1 MFEDIYKIIHERR
14 DVRDEFLPTPL
25 EEDVIMRLL
34 DAAHN
39 APSVG
44 FQQPWNFLLI
54 REQKRK
60 QQVKEIFARA
70 QAEEAEIFNDERRKL
85 YNRLKLQGIL
95 KAPLNLV
102 VTCDQRRDGQT
113 GLGRFHNPQ
122 MSAYSCVCAVE
133 NLWLAARAENIGVGW
148 VSIYHEDALRK
159 LLKIPQHIEIIAYLC
174 IGYVSHFYDSPE
186 LEQKGWRNR
195 VPLESLIYHEEWPE
209 DAQ

>member
-102 VTCDQRRDGQT
+102 VTCDRRRDGQT

-209 DAQ
+209 DA